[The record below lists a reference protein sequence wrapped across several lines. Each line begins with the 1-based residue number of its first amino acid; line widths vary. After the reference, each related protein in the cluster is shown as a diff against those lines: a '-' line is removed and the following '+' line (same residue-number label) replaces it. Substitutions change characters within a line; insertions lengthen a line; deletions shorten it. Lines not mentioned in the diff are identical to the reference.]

1 MRTHLSMTMWS
12 SLMGLTLAV
21 LLAAGCT
28 GMSRTGSLRLSGN
41 QEVPTVPTNAA
52 ATSDIVVQLTK
63 CPSSASSLS
72 CPEILG
78 SVYTTGVT
86 GTAVD
91 IERGPRGQSG
101 PVVVALMK
109 VNNTTW
115 AVPPFTF
122 LNDEQYAAYQEGQ
135 FYVNVRSVSHPKG
148 EIRAQLTP

>member
-1 MRTHLSMTMWS
+1 MRTQLSMTLWS
-12 SLMGLTLAV
+12 SLLGLTLAV

-28 GMSRTGSLRLSGN
+28 GMSRTGTLRLSGN

-52 ATSDIVVQLTK
+52 ATTDIVVQLTK
-63 CPSSASSLS
+63 CPSSASSNS
-72 CPEILG
+72 CPELLG
-78 SVYTTGVT
+78 SVFTTGLT

-91 IERGPRGQSG
+91 IERGRRGQSG
-101 PVVVALMK
+101 PVVVTLLK
-109 VNNTTW
+109 VNDRTW

-135 FYVNVRSVSHPKG
+135 FYVNVRSVAHPAG

>member
-1 MRTHLSMTMWS
+1 MTMWS

-63 CPSSASSLS
+63 CPSSATSFS
-72 CPEILG
+72 CPEIMG

-91 IERGPRGQSG
+91 IERARRGQSG
-101 PVVVALMK
+101 PVVVTLMK
-109 VNNTTW
+109 VNDRTW

-135 FYVNVRSVSHPKG
+135 FYVNVRSVAHPKG

>member
-1 MRTHLSMTMWS
+1 MRTQLSMTMWS
-12 SLMGLTLAV
+12 SLMGLILAV

-41 QEVPTVPTNAA
+41 QEVAA
-52 ATSDIVVQLTK
+52 STDIVVQLSK
-63 CPSSASSLS
+63 CPSSASSYS
-72 CPEILG
+72 CPELLG

-101 PVVVALMK
+101 PVVVSLMK
-109 VNNTTW
+109 VNDRTW

-122 LNDEQYAAYQEGQ
+122 LNDQQYAAYQEGQ
-135 FYVNVRSVSHPKG
+135 FYVNVRSVTHPNG

>member
-1 MRTHLSMTMWS
+1 MRRQHSMKTWS
-12 SLMGLTLAV
+12 SWTGLTLAV
-21 LLAAGCT
+21 LLAAGCS

-41 QEVPTVPTNAA
+41 QEVPSVPTNASA
-52 ATSDIVVQLTK
+52 STDIVVQLTK
-63 CPSSASSLS
+63 CPSSATSNS

-91 IERGPRGQSG
+91 IERGRRGQSG
-101 PVVVALMK
+101 PVVVTLLK
-109 VNNTTW
+109 VNDTTW

-122 LNDEQYAAYQEGQ
+122 LNEEQYAAYQGGQ
-135 FYVNVRSVSHPKG
+135 FYVNVRSTAHPKG